1 MSFFP
6 VKVQTMRVSTSP
18 RGILDLILLSP
29 PLATDAIH
37 WGIEKEPVV
46 KKTCH
51 DIMKTFHRNFRL
63 CEVWFVINMKVVST
77 AIVPYVRLCK
87 SRWMLHNLFFLCHND
102 LVPKATAVA
111 ITLSQDITS
120 SCCDKEWVRLT
131 HTGTMRVL
139 SQNPSALAQCRTDN
153 QSQTNLPS
161 ATSCCPHQCTDL
173 EPKRKP
179 LGLTWEARMQQCNR
193 CNM

>member
-29 PLATDAIH
+29 PLATDAIR

-87 SRWMLHNLFFLCHND
+87 SRWMLHNLFFFMPQWPCA
-102 LVPKATAVA
+102 KGY
-111 ITLSQDITS
+111 S
-120 SCCDKEWVRLT
+120 SCDNTVAGHHIELLWQRVSSSHT
-131 HTGTMRVL
+131 HWHHACSLPESIGT
-139 SQNPSALAQCRTDN
+139 RTV
-153 QSQTNLPS
+153 PY
-161 ATSCCPHQCTDL
+161 
-173 EPKRKP
+173 
-179 LGLTWEARMQQCNR
+179 G
-193 CNM
+193 